1 MYMDLRSVHPKS
13 LRDQR
18 TKGYFSS
25 HNNYEKKKKPAEQ
38 YGKVQLLTCLS
49 HTRILSSESIITL
62 PPLKTA
68 PFHLTR
74 ERNLPAS

>member
-1 MYMDLRSVHPKS
+1 MYMDLRLVHPKS

-25 HNNYEKKKKPAEQ
+25 HNNYEKKKPAEQ

-49 HTRILSSESIITL
+49 HTQILSSESITTL

-68 PFHLTR
+68 PYHFTSG
-74 ERNLPAS
+74 RNLPTS